1 MARLA
6 LPMLLALSGALLAD
20 VIHLNSG
27 GRIEGIVEDDG
38 SSYKVTTT
46 AGVTHIP
53 KEKVLAV
60 EKADCILTVYA
71 KEAAKVAADDAEG
84 HWRLSQ
90 LCIEGKWTAKA
101 RDEAKRVVELDPNHA
116 EARKLLGFVLHEG
129 VWMTTRERHVARGH
143 VEYKGKW
150 YSAEA
155 ARRLQARDER
165 RAFLRRA
172 EDALNLALSHLAEA
186 NRGTRLRGHKEYVEA
201 GQKFGVEGAEA
212 TANKMLAYYDDAWE
226 RYVAYDSTIGTIE
239 VRATNAELLSL
250 DPINI
255 DVTGGNG
262 NGLLV
267 AIEVPR
273 MQITR
278 VRSTVQVP
286 LALKVHLVDPLLNQA
301 GGFDGGEDVL
311 GDD

>member
-6 LPMLLALSGALLAD
+6 LPVLLALSGALLAD
-20 VIHLNSG
+20 VVHLNTG

-38 SSYKVTTT
+38 ASYKVTTT

-53 KEKVLAV
+53 KEKVAGV
-60 EKADCILTVYA
+60 EKKDCILTEYA
-71 KEAAKVAADDAEG
+71 KEAAKVAAGDAEG
-84 HWRLSQ
+84 HWQLSQ
-90 LCIEGKWTAKA
+90 LCSEGKWTAKA
-101 RDEAKRVVELDPNHA
+101 REEAKKVVDLDPNHA

-129 VWMTTRERHVARGH
+129 VWMTPRERHEAKGH
-143 VEYKGKW
+143 VEYRGKW

-155 ARRLQARDER
+155 ARRFQARDER
-165 RAFLRRA
+165 RAYLRRT

-186 NRGTRLRGHKEYVEA
+186 NRGTRLRGHKEYLEA
-201 GQKFGVEGAEA
+201 GQKYGVENAQA
-212 TANKMLAYYDDAWE
+212 TADKMLAYYDDAWE
-226 RYVAYDSTIGTIE
+226 RYVAYDSAIATIE

-250 DPINI
+250 DPISI

-262 NGLLV
+262 SGLLV

-286 LALKVHLVDPLLNQA
+286 VALKVHLADPLLER
-301 GGFDGGEDVL
+301 GFDGDEEIL